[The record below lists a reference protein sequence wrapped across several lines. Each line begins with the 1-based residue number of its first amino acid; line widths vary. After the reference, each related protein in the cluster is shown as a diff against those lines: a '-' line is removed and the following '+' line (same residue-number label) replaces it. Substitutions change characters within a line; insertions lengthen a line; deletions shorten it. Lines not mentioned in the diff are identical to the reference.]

1 MGKLNFKEIEKEYRK
16 ISVLVNKNNNNSGGG
31 FLNKSI
37 ANSWKRSINSWK
49 KYYIENKTNSS
60 NIKYI
65 NSITLNTSG
74 NCFKDQ
80 NFSKISKNIYNSFSK
95 IISDYKN
102 DKRVSENSVLKIYC
116 DVYDALSDSKLQKM
130 FSTAYSEFDKK
141 KRVCD
146 TSIHN
151 IFVMCNQLMVS
162 FLYYSLTY
170 STDIISTYSEKNYD
184 LILDEIH
191 LKYASIIKG
200 IGFAALEIAEVLKSI
215 KDPDG
220 ELKKAIKAQTE
231 GSEKIAKAKE
241 SFDSVT
247 TKNLYYELSNE
258 SYLVDDSNEF
268 HEKGTEEAALVVTLI
283 VIASIAGLLAL
294 IPLIRRAIYLC
305 GTIKTDMS
313 ESLKID
319 VMTIMVNIE
328 SLKEKRDATTDP
340 KERKRIQSIIDKQ
353 QKFVDKHKDLVE
365 NMNEESIQSSYEA
378 EYEIENEDKE
388 DEKVD
393 STTSTDG
400 GGDSGDSFQI
410 LI

>member
-1 MGKLNFKEIEKEYRK
+1 MGKLNFKEIEKEYKK
-16 ISVLVNKNNNNSGGG
+16 ISILVNKNNNNSGGG

-37 ANSWKRSINSWK
+37 ANNWKRSINSWK
-49 KYYIENKTNSS
+49 KYYIENKTNSN

-65 NSITLNTSG
+65 NNVTLNTSG
-74 NCFKDQ
+74 NPFKDQ
-80 NFSKISKNIYNSFSK
+80 NFSKITKNIYNSFTK
-95 IISDYKN
+95 MISDYKN

-116 DVYDALSDSKLQKM
+116 DVYDALNDSKLQKM
-130 FSTAYSEFDKK
+130 FNTAYGEFEKK
-141 KRVCD
+141 KRVYD

-162 FLYYSLTY
+162 FLYFSLSYSP
-170 STDIISTYSEKNYD
+170 DVISTYSENNYD

-200 IGFAALEIAEVLKSI
+200 IGFAALEIAMVFRSI

-220 ELKKAIKAQTE
+220 ELKKAIKAQNE

-241 SFDSVT
+241 SYDSVT

-268 HEKGTEEAALVVTLI
+268 HEKGTESALVVTLI
-283 VIASIAGLLAL
+283 VIASIAALLAL
-294 IPLIRRAIYLC
+294 IPLIRRAIYLA
-305 GTIKTDMS
+305 GTIKTDMT

-365 NMNEESIQSSYEA
+365 NLNEESIQSSYEA

-388 DEKVD
+388 DEKIE
-393 STTSTDG
+393 STTSNDD